1 MPDVILPVLNEA
13 MAIPKVLARLPDGF
27 EPLVVDNGSTD
38 DSGRIA
44 EALGARVVC
53 QPLTGFGAACWAGL
67 VAAQSEVVAFMDC
80 DGSLDA
86 DELPRVTDPIANDDV
101 DLMIG
106 IRRAQDGAWPP
117 HARVANRALARIVSR
132 KTGLT
137 VSDLGPMR
145 AARRSELLALDLRDR
160 RFGWPLEMVLKGH
173 AVGWRIGTTDV
184 TYARREGR
192 SKVTGTARGTLRTIA
207 DMRRVLR
214 QA

>member
-13 MAIPKVLARLPDGF
+13 MAISKVLARLPDGF

-53 QPLTGFGAACWAGL
+53 QPLPGFGAACWAGL
-67 VAAQSEVVAFMDC
+67 VAARSEVVAFMDC
-80 DGSLDA
+80 DWSLDA
-86 DELPRVTDPIANDDV
+86 AELPRVTDPIANDDV

-106 IRRAQDGAWPP
+106 IRRAKDGAWPP
-117 HARVANRALARIVSR
+117 HARVANLALAWMIRRS
-132 KTGLT
+132 TGLKLR
-137 VSDLGPMR
+137 DLGPMR
-145 AARRSELLALDLRDR
+145 AARRSELLALDLQDR
-160 RFGWPLEMVLKGH
+160 RFGWPLEMALQAH
-173 AVGWRIGTTDV
+173 AAGWRIGATDV
-184 TYARREGR
+184 TYSRREGR
-192 SKVTGTARGTLRTIA
+192 SKVTGTARGTVRTMA

>member
-1 MPDVILPVLNEA
+1 MTNVILPVLNEA
-13 MAIPKVLARLPDGF
+13 PAIPKVLAHLPAGYD
-27 EPLVVDNGSTD
+27 PLIVDNGSTD

-44 EALGARVVC
+44 EALGARVVY
-53 QPLTGFGAACWAGL
+53 QPLPGFGAACWAGV
-67 VAAQSEVVAFMDC
+67 VAANSEVVAFMDC
-80 DGSLDA
+80 DGSLDPA
-86 DELPRVTDPIANDDV
+86 ELPGVTDPIENDDV

-106 IRRAQDGAWPP
+106 VRRAESGAWPV
-117 HARVANRALARIVSR
+117 HARVANSALARIVSR

-145 AARRSELLALDLRDR
+145 AARRSELLALGLRDR
-160 RFGWPLEMVLKGH
+160 RFGWPLEMVLKAH
-173 AVGWRIGTTDV
+173 AAGWRIGTTDV

-207 DMRRVLR
+207 DMSRVLL

>member
-13 MAIPKVLARLPDGF
+13 NAIPKVLARLPAGF
-27 EPLVVDNGSTD
+27 DPLVVDNGSSD
-38 DSGRIA
+38 GSDRIA
-44 EALGARVVC
+44 RALGARVVY
-53 QPLTGFGAACWAGL
+53 QPLQGFGAACWAGV

-80 DGSLDA
+80 DGSLDPA
-86 DELPRVTDPIANDDV
+86 ELPVVTDPIENDDV

-106 IRRAQDGAWPP
+106 IRRAEGGAWPP
-117 HARVANRALARIVSR
+117 HARIANLALARMIGR
-132 KTGLT
+132 RTGLELR
-137 VSDLGPMR
+137 DLGPMR

-160 RFGWPLEMVLKGH
+160 RFGWPLEMVLKAH
-173 AVGWRIGTTDV
+173 AAGWRIATTDV

-192 SKVTGTARGTLRTIA
+192 SKVTGTVRGTVRTIA